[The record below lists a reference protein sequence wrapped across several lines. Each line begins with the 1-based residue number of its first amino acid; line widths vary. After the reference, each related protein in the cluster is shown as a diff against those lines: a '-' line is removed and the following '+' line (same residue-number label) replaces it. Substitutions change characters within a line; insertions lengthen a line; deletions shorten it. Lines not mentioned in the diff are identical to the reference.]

1 MEPVA
6 SLTAAWAGPRQ
17 PGGVPEIVLPNTWRD
32 RLDSALGRRRDL
44 LLLLGVVVASASAAL
59 LLWSRGAP
67 AQIAPPS
74 RSTVA
79 VDAGA
84 SPTPGAIS
92 TPGSTAQSILVH
104 VAGAVRRPGLY
115 EFPPGARVADA
126 IDAAR
131 GARSPAA
138 LNQINLAEPL
148 VDGQKIHVLRPGA
161 ALPTTAASS
170 GVPAPDSSGTTG
182 ALVNLNAA
190 DQAALETIPGVG
202 PVTAMAILDFR
213 AQVGTFTSID
223 QLLDVSGIGPA
234 TLESIR
240 PYVTL

>member
-1 MEPVA
+1 M
-6 SLTAAWAGPRQ
+6 
-17 PGGVPEIVLPNTWRD
+17 PEIVLPNTWRD
-32 RLDSALGRRRDL
+32 RLDSVLGRRRDL
-44 LLLLGVVVASASAAL
+44 LLLLGVVVVSASAAV

-79 VDAGA
+79 VDTGA
-84 SPTPGAIS
+84 SPTPGAIVPPDSS
-92 TPGSTAQSILVH
+92 TQSIFVH

-131 GARSPAA
+131 GARSPAG

-161 ALPTTAASS
+161 ALPTTTATS
-170 GVPAPDSSGTTG
+170 GAPAPDSSGTTG

-190 DQAALETIPGVG
+190 DQIALESIPGVG
-202 PVTAMAILDFR
+202 PVTATAILDFR

>member
-1 MEPVA
+1 MA
-6 SLTAAWAGPRQ
+6 SLTAAQPRPLQ
-17 PGGVPEIVLPNTWRD
+17 SGAVPEIVLPNTWRD

-44 LLLLGVVVASASAAL
+44 LLLLGVVVASASAAA

-67 AQIAPPS
+67 AQVAPPS

-79 VDAGA
+79 IDAGA
-84 SPTPGAIS
+84 SPTPGAIL
-92 TPGSTAQSILVH
+92 TPGSPEQSIFVH

-115 EFPPGARVADA
+115 EFPPGARIADA

-148 VDGQKIHVLRPGA
+148 VDGQKIHVQRPGA
-161 ALPTTAASS
+161 ALPTTTGTT
-170 GVPAPDSSGTTG
+170 GVPAPTSSGTTG
-182 ALVNLNAA
+182 ALVNLNTA
-190 DQAALETIPGVG
+190 DQAALDTIPGVG
-202 PVTAMAILDFR
+202 PVTATAILDFR
-213 AQVGTFTSID
+213 SQVGAFTSID

>member
-1 MEPVA
+1 MA
-6 SLTAAWAGPRQ
+6 SLTTASAGPRQ
-17 PGGVPEIVLPNTWRD
+17 PRGVPEIVLPNTWRD

-67 AQIAPPS
+67 ARIAPPS

-79 VDAGA
+79 IDSGA
-84 SPTPGAIS
+84 SPTPGAIL
-92 TPGSTAQSILVH
+92 TPGSSAQSIFVH

-115 EFPPGARVADA
+115 EFPPEARVADA

-131 GARSPAA
+131 GARSQAA

-148 VDGQKIHVLRPGA
+148 VDGQKIHVLRPGT
-161 ALPTTAASS
+161 ALPTTTATS
-170 GVPAPDSSGTTG
+170 GAPVPDSSGTTG
-182 ALVNLNAA
+182 AIVNLNAA
-190 DQAALETIPGVG
+190 DQVALESIPGVG
-202 PVTAMAILDFR
+202 PVTATAILDFR

>member
-1 MEPVA
+1 MTSV
-6 SLTAAWAGPRQ
+6 TAAGRHPRQ
-17 PGGVPEIVLPNTWRD
+17 SSAMPEIVLPNTWRD
-32 RLDSALGRRRDL
+32 RVDSILGRRRDL
-44 LLLLGVVVASASAAL
+44 MLLMAVLGIAAVTAL

-67 AQIAPPS
+67 ARIAPPA
-74 RSTVA
+74 RSTPA
-79 VDAGA
+79 VGVSI
-84 SPTPGAIS
+84 SPAPAFATPGA
-92 TPGSTAQSILVH
+92 TAPPIFVH

-131 GARSPAA
+131 GARSPGA
-138 LNQINLAEPL
+138 LDQLNLAEPL
-148 VDGQKIHVLRPGA
+148 VDGQKIQVLTRGA
-161 ALPTTAASS
+161 APPPTTGGTAGSILPGSPSS
-170 GVPAPDSSGTTG
+170 GAP
-182 ALVNLNAA
+182 LVSLNSA

-202 PVTAMAILDFR
+202 PVTATAILDFR
-213 AQVGTFTSID
+213 AQVGSFSSID

>member
-1 MEPVA
+1 MA
-6 SLTAAWAGPRQ
+6 SFTAAAAGPRQ
-17 PGGVPEIVLPNTWRD
+17 PGGMPEIVLPTTWRD
-32 RLDSALGRRRDL
+32 RLDSVLGRRRDL
-44 LLLLGVVVASASAAL
+44 LLLLGVVVVSASAAL

-79 VDAGA
+79 VDAGT
-84 SPTPGAIS
+84 SPAPGAIVTPDSS
-92 TPGSTAQSILVH
+92 TQSIYVH

-131 GARSPAA
+131 GARSPAG

-161 ALPTTAASS
+161 ALPTTIAAS
-170 GVPAPDSSGTTG
+170 GAPAPDSSGTT

-190 DQAALETIPGVG
+190 DQAALESIPGVG
-202 PVTAMAILDFR
+202 PVTATAILDFR